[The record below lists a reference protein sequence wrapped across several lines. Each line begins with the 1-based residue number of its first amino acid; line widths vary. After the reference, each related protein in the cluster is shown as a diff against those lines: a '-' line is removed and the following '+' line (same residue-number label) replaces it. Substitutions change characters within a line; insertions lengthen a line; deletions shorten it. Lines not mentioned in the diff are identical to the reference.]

1 MRLGIIG
8 CGVLGRFHAPCAVKA
23 GFKVVACSDPV
34 RANAELLAAEHG
46 AEVIDDAMA
55 LCASDNIDVVAICTP
70 THVHAAFV
78 IEAAKHGKHIFCEKP
93 FCRTLAQCD
102 DALAA
107 VKKAGVKLFV
117 GHVVRYFQEFCAMK
131 QQIDEGKIGKPGFV
145 RTFRGGQSPLGE
157 GSWFRDFE
165 KSGGVTL
172 DCIIHDFDWL
182 RYAFGDPE
190 RVFSQNLRERIDEGI
205 DYAMVT
211 FRFKSGV
218 IATVTGSWAHP
229 TGFKVKAEICGDN
242 GMITYDS
249 SEAPIASQLRGAG
262 GAAPGVVLPA
272 SPVNDSPYYL
282 EWADFQGWLQDKHAP
297 RVTPEDAVWA
307 VRMGLGAIE
316 SAETG
321 QPVTF

>member
-8 CGVLGRFHAPCAVKA
+8 CGVLGKFHAPCAVKA
-23 GFKVVACSDPV
+23 GFNIVACSDPV
-34 RANAELLAAEHG
+34 KENAESLAGQYG
-46 AEVIDDAMA
+46 AKVVDDAMA
-55 LCASDNIDVVAICTP
+55 LCASTDVDVVAICTP
-70 THVHAAFV
+70 TPYHAAYV

-93 FCRTLAQCD
+93 FCRTLKQCE

-107 VKKAGVKLFV
+107 AKKAGVKLFV
-117 GHVVRYFQEFCAMK
+117 GHVVRYFQEFCAIK
-131 QQIDEGKIGKPGFV
+131 QQIEDGKVGKVGTV
-145 RTFRGGQSPLGE
+145 RTYRGGQSPLGE
-157 GSWFRDFE
+157 GAWFRDFE

-190 RVFSQNLRERIDEGI
+190 RVFAQDLRERIDEGI

-211 FRFKSGV
+211 FRMKNGI

-229 TGFKVKAEICGDN
+229 SGFKVLVEVCGDN
-242 GMITYDS
+242 GMITFDS
-249 SEAPIASQLRGAG
+249 REAPLASQLRGDG
-262 GAAPGVVLPA
+262 GMAPGVVLPA

-282 EWADFQGWLQDKHAP
+282 EWNDFKGWLDGKHEP

-307 VRMGLGAIE
+307 VRMGLAAIE
-316 SAETG
+316 SAEKQ